1 MKDPEELVPMD
12 NPIFNMT
19 DYLAA
24 ILDRYKAGAITR
36 SQAVTLLLD
45 FMADM
50 GAAEEGR
57 FGGDD
62 GEIH

>member
-1 MKDPEELVPMD
+1 MKNPEELVPMD
-12 NPIFNMT
+12 SPIFNMT

-36 SQAVTLLLD
+36 NQAVTLLLD